1 MKANILGPRIVG
13 HAVGLHPVASI
24 LALIVGVQL
33 FGPFGALLAT
43 PILAAV
49 WVVVTSFYRS
59 FRGESA
65 DEMLANKRTS
75 WIRHSSQ
82 QNHQIQTWGIRSSE
96 EDQHKV
102 DIIPPHFAS
111 SSTSGTIKQQKTE
124 HPTTGKIELIDLL
137 RPVPLQEDKAS
148 STSGSL
154 SEFEHEE

>member
-1 MKANILGPRIVG
+1 LIESNILGPRIVG

-65 DEMLANKRTS
+65 DEMLAHKRTS
-75 WIRHSSQ
+75 WIRRSSQ
-82 QNHQIQTWGIRSSE
+82 QNDQHTGSGNTSSE
-96 EDQHKV
+96 EQKME
-102 DIIPPHFAS
+102 IIPPHFAS
-111 SSTSGTIKQQKTE
+111 SPPSETIGRQKKGHSTAGTIE
-124 HPTTGKIELIDLL
+124 HIDLL
-137 RPVPLQEDKAS
+137 RPVPLYEDEAS
-148 STSGSL
+148 VGSGRI